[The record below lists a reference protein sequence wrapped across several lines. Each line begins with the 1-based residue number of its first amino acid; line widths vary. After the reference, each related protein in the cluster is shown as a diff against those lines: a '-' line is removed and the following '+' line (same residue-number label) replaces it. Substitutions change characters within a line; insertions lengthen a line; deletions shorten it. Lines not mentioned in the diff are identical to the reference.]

1 MASSAKSV
9 CITTKLSAVCVALRC
24 AAGRRG
30 ACSGAGLFLAP
41 QMVGEALKGGR
52 LVAAVMEGRGFR
64 VTPGSGALAL
74 GSAEG
79 APARP
84 SFITAV
90 QLGSAARMVAFCRAV
105 QRSSPV
111 GAYVQPV
118 PGAHW
123 AGLGLGLGGPDVH
136 NMAAPA
142 MQCIVPTSQ

>member
-1 MASSAKSV
+1 M
-9 CITTKLSAVCVALRC
+9 LSRALGF

-30 ACSGAGLFLAP
+30 TSSGAGLFLAP

-64 VTPGSGALAL
+64 VTPGSDALAL
-74 GSAEG
+74 GSTEG
-79 APARP
+79 AAARP

-123 AGLGLGLGGPDVH
+123 LGLGLGLEGLNVK
-136 NMAAPA
+136 
-142 MQCIVPTSQ
+142 

>member
-1 MASSAKSV
+1 MAPV
-9 CITTKLSAVCVALRC
+9 L
-24 AAGRRG
+24 
-30 ACSGAGLFLAP
+30 GAGLFLAP

-64 VTPGSGALAL
+64 VTPGSDALAPGL
-74 GSAEG
+74 RAAGG
-79 APARP
+79 AAARP

-118 PGAHW
+118 PG
-123 AGLGLGLGGPDVH
+123 GCRLGLGLGGSNVNYGCFVDV
-136 NMAAPA
+136 
-142 MQCIVPTSQ
+142 VPIPS